1 MATPSSLLQNAA
13 TATQK
18 ITQQAASGLQQ
29 NLSTGYRNNGNET
42 LEFPQDLIDL
52 QRPLIRFSCIPHDAS
67 IPMESITL
75 PLPQGVAFN
84 DMAAY
89 SSINMG
95 TISAMA
101 DIAQAAGGAEGIGG
115 KIKAAAGEAGAQTFS
130 GGGIG
135 ASILLTKKLGLESA
149 SKTLEFASKQVVNPR
164 TNTAFDGN
172 GLRTFQFDFKMIASN
187 EAEVRIIDSIQNVFR
202 SNTYASEVGGRK
214 TLLQYPALW
223 HIEFLSPDM
232 TELEFMPKIFSCYI
246 TGFTTTINQSDN
258 TFRSDYSPH
267 EIDISL
273 QFQESKILTRNE
285 LEDLENNSNRANADT
300 AFITAAKDNIVSA
313 QTKLIDKLVTDAQK
327 AEKAAQTK
335 ES

>member
-1 MATPSSLLQNAA
+1 MAIQSSLLQNAT

-29 NLSTGYRNNGNET
+29 NLSIGYRNNGNET
-42 LEFPQDLIDL
+42 LEFPQDLADL
-52 QRPLIRFSCIPHDAS
+52 QRPLIRFSCLPHDS
-67 IPMESITL
+67 TQPVESITL
-75 PLPQGVAFN
+75 PLPQGIAFN
-84 DMAAY
+84 DSASY
-89 SSINMG
+89 STINMG

-101 DIAQAAGGAEGIGG
+101 DIAQAAAGAEGGIGS

-135 ASILLTKKLGLESA
+135 ASILLSKKLGLESA
-149 SKTLEFASKQVVNPR
+149 SKTMEFASKQVVNPR

-172 GLRTFQFDFKMIASN
+172 TLRSFQFDFKMIASQ

-214 TLLQYPALW
+214 TMLQYPSLW

-246 TGFTTTINQSDN
+246 TGFSTTVNQSDN
-258 TFRSDYSPH
+258 TFRTDYSPH
-267 EIDISL
+267 EIDISI

-285 LEDLENNSNRANADT
+285 IEDLEANSNRVNADT
-300 AFITAAKDNIVSA
+300 AFISQKSQDLVSA
-313 QTKLIDKLVTDAQK
+313 QNKLISKLAADESAAKTQVT
-327 AEKAAQTK
+327 
-335 ES
+335 